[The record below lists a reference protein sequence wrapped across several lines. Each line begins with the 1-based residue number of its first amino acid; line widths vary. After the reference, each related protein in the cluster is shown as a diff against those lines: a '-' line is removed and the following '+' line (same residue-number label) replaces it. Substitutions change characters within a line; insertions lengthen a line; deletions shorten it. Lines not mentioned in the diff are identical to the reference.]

1 MPGEIDRGEEQEG
14 PPAVAPGLDL
24 PLLAS
29 SRHFQ
34 VDGGIQ
40 DGRQKA
46 GRDGTA
52 EESLFAAQPAQVR
65 GRQVGKDLRASNDF
79 GEVAGLPITLL
90 WNPGEAGTSMRQVFS
105 LKPHSKV
112 AK

>member
-1 MPGEIDRGEEQEG
+1 M
-14 PPAVAPGLDL
+14 APGLDL
-24 PLLAS
+24 PLLAN

-65 GRQVGKDLRASNDF
+65 GRQVERTFALLTTLGKWRDCPSPCSGTPARL
-79 GEVAGLPITLL
+79 GL
-90 WNPGEAGTSMRQVFS
+90 A
-105 LKPHSKV
+105 
-112 AK
+112 